1 MTVSRRHRLMAIG
14 SWLILALVLLPSI
27 TFMGHWG
34 SVSPSHHSAA
44 VSDSSH
50 ELHCH
55 GGVSSCAGSEAMV
68 GTTWIGEPAQSI
80 VMNAPV
86 QEIEREYAAA
96 ALDGE
101 TMRIDQPPR
110 SGIAA

>member
-1 MTVSRRHRLMAIG
+1 MSVSRRRRLIGVG
-14 SWLILALVLLPSI
+14 SWLILALVLMPAI

-34 SVSPSHHSAA
+34 TTPSHHSAA
-44 VSDSSH
+44 AASDH

-68 GTTWIGEPAQSI
+68 GTSWIGEPAQSI

-101 TMRIDQPPR
+101 TPRIYQPPR